1 MTDGSIDGEAVR
13 GRAGRRAARRLAAA
27 LATWIGIATLVL
39 LGDRP
44 PAPRAADAPAEI
56 ASGERAMEIL
66 RRLARE
72 DGERVSPPRPVG
84 TAANARCRER
94 LVEEC
99 RRVGLFPEIDE
110 RFCVATHDN
119 VAGTTRNVIA
129 RLRGGAA
136 RTEPGSAIL
145 CMAHHDSVGA
155 GPGIGD
161 DLAGVA
167 ALLEVARA
175 LRAGGGTDRDV

>member
-56 ASGERAMEIL
+56 ASGERTMEIL

-99 RRVGLFPEIDE
+99 RRVGLFPE
-110 RFCVATHDN
+110 
-119 VAGTTRNVIA
+119 
-129 RLRGGAA
+129 
-136 RTEPGSAIL
+136 
-145 CMAHHDSVGA
+145 
-155 GPGIGD
+155 
-161 DLAGVA
+161 
-167 ALLEVARA
+167 
-175 LRAGGGTDRDV
+175 